1 MEPMFGTADSPWLP
15 TLVEVLRLKDQD
27 PSDPDLQVGWDAL
40 YVPDTCPLVQA
51 RMAVLKE
58 RFDERYAFR
67 MLSAETTLR
76 WQVRLQNRFDSV
88 LERYERAYR
97 IVTERTDLDSI
108 GELTVVKTS
117 GTDTNGGQDTR
128 SSSNSSSSS
137 SQDRLTDTPDT
148 TINDSDSYASSTSK
162 GSSSSSSTGEG
173 TTKYGRT
180 FATDRTTSTERLYD
194 VSKGVMSSIRG
205 WTDVDTLFV
214 GEFENLFLNIF
225 WM

>member
-1 MEPMFGTADSPWLP
+1 MFGTADSPWLP
-15 TLVEVLRLKDQD
+15 TLVEVLRLKSQD
-27 PSDPDLQVGWDAL
+27 PTDPDLRVGWDAL
-40 YVPDTCPLVQA
+40 YVSDSYPLVQA
-51 RMAVLKE
+51 RMALLKE

-88 LERYERAYR
+88 VERYERAYR
-97 IVTERTDLDSI
+97 IVSGRDDLDSV
-108 GELTVVKTS
+108 GELTVTKTK
-117 GTDTNGGQDTR
+117 GTDTNGGKDVRAST
-128 SSSNSSSSS
+128 SSSSSS

-162 GSSSSSSTGEG
+162 GSSSSSSKSDG
-173 TTKYGRT
+173 TTSYGRT
-180 FATDRTTSTERLYD
+180 LSTDRTVSTERLYD
-194 VSKGVMSSIRG
+194 VSQGVMSSIRG

>member
-1 MEPMFGTADSPWLP
+1 MDPMFGAADSPWLP
-15 TLVEVLRLKDQD
+15 TLVEVLRLREQD
-27 PSDPDLQVGWDAL
+27 PDDPDLQVGWDAL
-40 YVPDTCPLVQA
+40 YVPETCPLVRA
-51 RMAVLKE
+51 RMTVLKE

-97 IVTERTDLDSI
+97 IVSERDDLDTI
-108 GELTVVKTS
+108 GELTVVKTT
-117 GTDTNGGQDTR
+117 GTDTNGGQDT
-128 SSSNSSSSS
+128 SSSRNSSSSS
-137 SQDRLTDTPDT
+137 SLDRLTDTPDT
-148 TINDSDSYASSTSK
+148 TVNDSDSYASSTSK
-162 GSSSSSSTGEG
+162 ASASSSGSSEG

-180 FATDRTTSTERLYD
+180 LSTDRTTSTERLYD